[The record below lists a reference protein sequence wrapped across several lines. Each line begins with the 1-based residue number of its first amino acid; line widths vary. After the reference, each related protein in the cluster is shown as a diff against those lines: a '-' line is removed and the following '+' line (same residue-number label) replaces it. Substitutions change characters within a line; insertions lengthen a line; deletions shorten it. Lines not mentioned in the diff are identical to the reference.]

1 MVERQQLKISRP
13 WTDQFPTFRV
23 RYGKGATHYSL
34 SHPLPTLFRETRVEH
49 HEDTRRGL
57 LCFTMGTYVRFFVCW
72 TNMSKNSSDIYCSIH
87 SPEQLL
93 GTKRYTRDVELPKSS
108 KSFYCRARALA
119 METLSAVERRC
130 HYPRITRVPISDE
143 LVQYVGV
150 RWEKASFLGRD
161 CHDIVIEEMSE
172 LDYSY
177 SQDDEGS
184 DSLSKGT
191 NIVPGKTPVEGGR
204 SPTGSE
210 DGSTTSS
217 DTEDVQEQ

>member
-1 MVERQQLKISRP
+1 MRTRDGDCYASPWAPTSGSSSAGLTCRRIVQISTAR
-13 WTDQFPTFRV
+13 
-23 RYGKGATHYSL
+23 
-34 SHPLPTLFRETRVEH
+34 
-49 HEDTRRGL
+49 
-57 LCFTMGTYVRFFVCW
+57 
-72 TNMSKNSSDIYCSIH
+72 SI